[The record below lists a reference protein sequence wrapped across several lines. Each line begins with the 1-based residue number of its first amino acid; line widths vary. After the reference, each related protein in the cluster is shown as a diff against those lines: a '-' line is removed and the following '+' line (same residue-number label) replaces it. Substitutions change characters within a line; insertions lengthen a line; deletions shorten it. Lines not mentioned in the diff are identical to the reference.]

1 MSGGPASSGGGCVD
15 GFAFTLDLFE
25 MPFSR
30 SQRLDRRKRVILDS
44 VAADSN
50 SAVESARAAK
60 RNRKQLRTSS
70 NSLLSGFDSG
80 TYSPS
85 VRKPCQMRLVQAIPI
100 SSTVLSAAIASLW
113 VIWLA
118 LVAAHYFFH
127 SSANSIGRSALPL
140 LQLFDLRSPHS
151 IANWL
156 TCQLWMFCAI
166 ASWMLFSIR
175 KHRLDDFT
183 ANYRVWLVMLG
194 VSVFSSFDASTSA
207 LYLLGQSIDPW
218 TKKEMGYGG
227 WPLVLAVYASVVA
240 LVGLR
245 LTGELRA
252 VPGAVALW
260 FGGLIAWGCAALLG
274 TGLLKLQWSLG
285 SIDLVVGACWLGGV
299 LAVFQSVGLTLRYC
313 YMQAQYRFIERI
325 TFTKASNKEW
335 SKSAEDD
342 FESQE
347 EKQSQAGELDGEIP
361 KKSWLPWKR
370 KAVSDDDIESE
381 EEGESK
387 QVADIEPKRP
397 MRLFGFIP
405 HRVERNEQPIEEPLR
420 IDEAMVIDQGL
431 TKKPGWFQRRAASG
445 VETQGVESTAVQKSA
460 ESVKSAPAAKTS
472 TVATNANKTDS
483 ATSTES
489 KNDSA
494 EPAKKKSWFPSFG
507 KRVVAEGVPVEN
519 ATPSKSGQATAS
531 VSTDTKS
538 AQTKSLQTQS
548 TPAKSET
555 VKSEAVKDQAAKSQ
569 AAKIQTAT
577 SDTEGAE
584 TPKRSWLKKG
594 WNPLRRSAVTADTS
608 NRVEAFEI
616 LEEIE
621 APKTKKLAGR
631 ILGLFDG
638 LKLKPPKDSS
648 KLTQGG
654 TAGVGSASTAA
665 PKSSASSPNMGG
677 ANGASV
683 PSQASQQAS
692 QQTSQQ
698 GSQQGSAGED
708 VEDED
713 EEDFGNQRPLSK
725 AERKKLRR
733 QGRDAA

>member
-1 MSGGPASSGGGCVD
+1 
-15 GFAFTLDLFE
+15 

-30 SQRLDRRKRVILDS
+30 TQRLDRRKRVILDS
-44 VAADSN
+44 IAADSDF
-50 SAVESARAAK
+50 AVESARAAK

-100 SSTVLSAAIASLW
+100 RTTVLSAAIASLW
-113 VIWLA
+113 VIWLI

-151 IANWL
+151 IANWV
-156 TCQLWMFCAI
+156 TCQLWMFSAI
-166 ASWMLFSIR
+166 ASWMLYSIR

-183 ANYRVWLVMLG
+183 ATYRVWLVMLG

-227 WPLVLAVYASVVA
+227 WPLVLAVYASLVA

-285 SIDLVVGACWLGGV
+285 SIDLLVGACWLGGV
-299 LAVFQSVGLTLRYC
+299 LAVFQSVGLTLRHC

-325 TFTKASNKEW
+325 AFTKASNKGWE
-335 SKSAEDD
+335 KSAEDE

-347 EKQSQAGELDGEIP
+347 AKQSETGELVGQST

-370 KAVSDDDIESE
+370 KQVPSE
-381 EEGESK
+381 DTETDQELESK
-387 QVADIEPKRP
+387 VDADVPPKRP

-420 IDEAMVIDQGL
+420 IDDALVVDQGL
-431 TKKPGWFQRRAASG
+431 TKKPGWFQRRTSTGPEA
-445 VETQGVESTAVQKSA
+445 QGVPSAVVQKST
-460 ESVKSAPAAKTS
+460 EPVKSPSPAKTTAS
-472 TVATNANKTDS
+472 ASKAGS
-483 ATSTES
+483 ATATES
-489 KNDSA
+489 ASNVV
-494 EPAKKKSWFPSFG
+494 EPAKKKSWLPSFG
-507 KRVVAEGVPVEN
+507 KRAVGTKDGELVAGAVD
-519 ATPSKSGQATAS
+519 AALTSKSVPGVAS
-531 VSTDTKS
+531 KPTD
-538 AQTKSLQTQS
+538 
-548 TPAKSET
+548 AKS
-555 VKSEAVKDQAAKSQ
+555 VAAKSDPSLNEASKNQ
-569 AAKIQTAT
+569 AEAI
-577 SDTEGAE
+577 EV
-584 TPKRSWLKKG
+584 PKRSWFKNG
-594 WNPLRRSAVTADTS
+594 WNPLRRSAAVADTS
-608 NRVEAFEI
+608 NRVESFEI
-616 LEEIE
+616 LEEQGQG
-621 APKTKKLAGR
+621 PKANKLVGR
-631 ILGLFDG
+631 IRGLFDG
-638 LKLKPPKDSS
+638 LKLKPPKDSAGGI
-648 KLTQGG
+648 QGKG
-654 TAGVGSASTAA
+654 TAGGATSGSAPANAA
-665 PKSSASSPNMGG
+665 SPKSSVSSPNMGTTS
-677 ANGASV
+677 GAS
-683 PSQASQQAS
+683 QGSQQAS
-692 QQTSQQ
+692 QQ
-698 GSQQGSAGED
+698 GAVRED
-708 VEDED
+708 IEDED
-713 EEDFGNQRPLSK
+713 EEEFGNQRPLSK

>member
-1 MSGGPASSGGGCVD
+1 
-15 GFAFTLDLFE
+15 

-127 SSANSIGRSALPL
+127 STANSIGRSALPL

-166 ASWMLFSIR
+166 ASWMLYSIR

-325 TFTKASNKEW
+325 AFTKASNKEW

-370 KAVSDDDIESE
+370 KAVSDEDIESE

-420 IDEAMVIDQGL
+420 IDEAVVIDQGL
-431 TKKPGWFQRRAASG
+431 TKKPGWFQRRAASV
-445 VETQGVESTAVQKSA
+445 VETQGGESTVVQKSA

-507 KRVVAEGVPVEN
+507 KRVVAESAPVEN
-519 ATPSKSGQATAS
+519 ATPSKSGQAAAS

-548 TPAKSET
+548 TQTQSSPVKSEAVKSET
-555 VKSEAVKDQAAKSQ
+555 VKSEAVKSEAVKDQAAKSQ
-569 AAKIQTAT
+569 AAKIQAAT

-584 TPKRSWLKKG
+584 APKRSWFKKG

-621 APKTKKLAGR
+621 TPKTKKLAGR

-648 KLTQGG
+648 KLSQGG
-654 TAGVGSASTAA
+654 DATGVGSASTAA
-665 PKSSASSPNMGG
+665 PKSSVSSPNMGG

-692 QQTSQQ
+692 QQTSLQGSQQ
-698 GSQQGSAGED
+698 GSQQGSTGED

-713 EEDFGNQRPLSK
+713 EEDYGNQRPLSK